1 MVRQIC
7 GREPVHPAPLHSSGA
22 SRQVMRAGVKEG
34 SLSSIGRWRAGDTAA
49 VFEPELLVAAVARVR
64 EPVHVVREGE
74 TGRVGV
80 AFGGVAAFE
89 RAPEGAGLPLL
100 GSLPA
105 LYPEWLGDR
114 SFCEIHGVRF
124 PLVAGEM

>member
-1 MVRQIC
+1 
-7 GREPVHPAPLHSSGA
+7 
-22 SRQVMRAGVKEG
+22 MRGGVNEG
-34 SLSSIGRWRAGDTAA
+34 SLSSIGSWRAGDTPA
-49 VFEPELLVAAVARVR
+49 VFDAELLIAAVARVR

-80 AFGGVAAFE
+80 AFGGVAALS
-89 RAPEGAGLPLL
+89 RAQNGVGLPLL

-124 PLVAGEM
+124 P